1 MALRIPCLAQSGP
14 TIAADASKP
23 RATSREL
30 GRPAT
35 AEQDPPEIQARLV
48 SGAVERG
55 RTQSSM
61 SVPPPPK
68 FHEHGPFDESERTTI
83 TDVLAAIGATEG
95 SSSLVENVHRNIS
108 LLDRLGTLL
117 AEYPSLFETH
127 ALGSRKRDLSSLIN
141 MLSRSDLS
149 NFEMFLPTRALI
161 GRTLIM
167 AEMNFYRLLRYA
179 CVEALGRER
188 AQELLARVDGHL
200 CRCIYTRLAGEL
212 LTNIASDSSTAR
224 SVREKAVM
232 TLLHIWDGGTH
243 GLGKYLSVLQATWD
257 ARQRVTVAG
266 GSLVGTA
273 EMFQLL
279 GAGCDERF
287 IDLLARPEA
296 TDCADEAAAFR
307 EFLFGT
313 TTERLVD
320 IEERMATGAYETTE
334 DDDFDLLKRGAEGD
348 EASLSDPA
356 LGLFEF
362 FLSRHLQAAAR
373 RQGNLPGPKRTA
385 EEYVMLHYLEN
396 QGAGPVGE

>member
-1 MALRIPCLAQSGP
+1 M
-14 TIAADASKP
+14 
-23 RATSREL
+23 RAT
-30 GRPAT
+30 P
-35 AEQDPPEIQARLV
+35 PPE
-48 SGAVERG
+48 
-55 RTQSSM
+55 
-61 SVPPPPK
+61 
-68 FHEHGPFDESERTTI
+68 FHDDGPFDETERETI
-83 TDVLAAIGATEG
+83 VAVLEAVEATQDASG
-95 SSSLVENVHRNIS
+95 LVANVHRNIS

-117 AEYPSLFETH
+117 GEYPSLFETH
-127 ALGSRKRDLSSLIN
+127 ALGRRQRDLSSLIN

-179 CVEALGRER
+179 CVESLGDDS
-188 AQELLARVDGHL
+188 ASNLLTRVDGHM

-212 LTNIASDSSTAR
+212 LTNIASDGMVDR
-224 SVREKAVM
+224 SVRERAVM

-243 GLGKYLSVLQATWD
+243 GIGKYLSVLQATWD
-257 ARQRVTVAG
+257 ARQHITVVG
-266 GSLVGTA
+266 GTLVGTT

-287 IDLLARPEA
+287 VDLLARPEA
-296 TDCADEAAAFR
+296 SDCEEEAAAFR

-320 IEERMATGAYETTE
+320 IEERMATGAYEAAKE
-334 DDDFDLLKRGAEGD
+334 EKIDMLALHAKGKD
-348 EASLSDPA
+348 ESLSDPA

-396 QGAGPVGE
+396 EANVPSRRS

>member
-1 MALRIPCLAQSGP
+1 
-14 TIAADASKP
+14 
-23 RATSREL
+23 
-30 GRPAT
+30 
-35 AEQDPPEIQARLV
+35 
-48 SGAVERG
+48 
-55 RTQSSM
+55 M
-61 SVPPPPK
+61 SACPPPD
-68 FHEHGPFDESERTTI
+68 FHDEGPFDEGERETI
-83 TDVLAAIGATEG
+83 ADVLCAIGATEG
-95 SSSLVENVHRNIS
+95 TNSLVENVHRNIS

-117 AEYPSLFETH
+117 GEYPSLFETH

-179 CVEALGRER
+179 CVEGLGRER
-188 AQELLARVDGHL
+188 ARGLLLPVDGHL

-212 LTNIASDSSTAR
+212 LTNIASDGTIDR
-224 SVREKAVM
+224 EVRERAVM

-257 ARQRVTVAG
+257 ARQRVTVVG
-266 GSLVGTA
+266 GTLVGTT

-287 IDLLARPEA
+287 VDLLARPEES
-296 TDCADEAAAFR
+296 DCEEEAAAFR

-320 IEERMATGAYETTE
+320 IEERMATGAYEDTGH
-334 DDDFDLLKRGAEGD
+334 DQLDQLKRSAEGGD
-348 EASLSDPA
+348 TSLSDPA

-373 RQGNLPGPKRTA
+373 RQGGLPGPKRTA

-396 QGAGPVGE
+396 QSGDPVPE